1 MGGGKKENSPQTD
14 QLSSMA
20 RALFNQTAGLRKE
33 YTNQSLEALKTGGI
47 TAQIPIIARALEHSR
62 RAQSQSRQTTTD
74 NLART
79 GLVGTPFGQSILAQQ
94 EITGN
99 QQIADIPTNYAQSFI
114 NQIPNFVSTMTGQ
127 GIQGQGQ
134 ASSNEVQLYGSY
146 NNAYGQV
153 MPTIISQ
160 GLGMA
165 GKIAGAAA
173 GGMMGGMGGGAMGGI
188 GGGSKFFV

>member
-14 QLSSMA
+14 HLGQMA
-20 RALFNQTAGLRKE
+20 RALFNQTAGLRSE
-33 YTNQSLEALKTGGI
+33 YLKQSEEALKTGGI
-47 TAQIPIIARALEHSR
+47 NAQIPIIARALEHSR
-62 RAQSQSRQTTTD
+62 QAQSQSRQTTTD

-79 GLVGTPFGQSILAQQ
+79 GLAGTPFGQSILAQQ
-94 EITGN
+94 EMTGN
-99 QQIADIPTNYAQSFI
+99 QQIADIPTNYAQHFI
-114 NQIPNFVSTMTGQ
+114 SQIPAFITSMTGQ
-127 GIQGQGQ
+127 GMQGQ
-134 ASSNEVQLYGSY
+134 AGASQNETQLYSSY

-173 GGMMGGMGGGAMGGI
+173 GGMMGGMGGGAMGGM